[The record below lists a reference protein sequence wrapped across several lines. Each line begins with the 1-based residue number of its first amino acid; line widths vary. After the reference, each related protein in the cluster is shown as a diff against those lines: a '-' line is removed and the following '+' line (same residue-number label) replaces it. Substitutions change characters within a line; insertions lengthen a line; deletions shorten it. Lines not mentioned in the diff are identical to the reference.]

1 MDPNIS
7 EVLLSAEAQRLY
19 MNYAL
24 SVITSRAIPDVR
36 DGLKPVQRRIL
47 YAMQSELRVG
57 PDAKP
62 AKCARIVGDV
72 IGKYHP
78 HGDSAVYDALVRL
91 AQPWMMRSPLVVGQG
106 NFGNQ
111 DGDAAAAY
119 RYTEAKLAPIAMEL
133 LEELGRK
140 TVSFRP
146 TFDAERTE
154 PVVLPARFPNLLVNG
169 AQGIAVGMATSI
181 PPHNLREVVQ
191 ACTALIADRN
201 LSPAKLMKWVK
212 GPDFPT
218 GGELVS
224 SRAEIRQAYETG
236 SGTLKLRGEYK
247 VESTKGGSQIV
258 ITSIPYGIEKRVIVE
273 KIAEVIVSKKLPALV
288 DVRDEST
295 DDVRV
300 VLELKKDTDP
310 DLVVAY
316 LYKHTPLQTNVTV
329 NLTCLLP
336 SDNPLVPTPDRL
348 DLRAMLLHFLDFRE
362 EVVRNRLSHDL
373 DQIEKRL
380 HILEGF
386 ERVFD
391 ALDEIIRIIRGSD
404 GRADAASKIMKKF
417 DLDEVQTDAILE
429 LRLYRLAKLEI
440 LVIRKEADEKRK
452 EQKRLQG
459 LLKSPAKRWKLIE
472 QEMEALLERYADRRR
487 TKIVG
492 ADKEVSF
499 SEADFIVDE
508 DAYVI
513 LTERGW
519 VKRQGT
525 VRDLG
530 STRVKEGDRVLAC
543 VAGSTRSSL
552 AFFSSRGACYV
563 SRIADVPAST
573 GYGDPL
579 QKLFKLGDGERIV
592 AMASLDPRI
601 STIPED
607 EEVYED
613 GTPCPPYGVAV
624 TRKGLALRFPL
635 WPHREPSTRA
645 GRRYAKLKDG
655 DEVVEVFIQSE
666 EDAGWVLVAT
676 DDGHGLAVDV
686 EELAVLAGPGRGTQL
701 VKLGAGAEVLAVRF
715 VSDDSPLFVRTEA
728 GKRYAL
734 KAPDLEGPRASRG
747 KAVVKR
753 SGFAAAEP
761 WEPEVPEL
769 PEWDEEG

>member
-1 MDPNIS
+1 
-7 EVLLSAEAQRLY
+7 
-19 MNYAL
+19 
-24 SVITSRAIPDVR
+24 
-36 DGLKPVQRRIL
+36 
-47 YAMQSELRVG
+47 
-57 PDAKP
+57 
-62 AKCARIVGDV
+62 
-72 IGKYHP
+72 
-78 HGDSAVYDALVRL
+78 
-91 AQPWMMRSPLVVGQG
+91 
-106 NFGNQ
+106 
-111 DGDAAAAY
+111 
-119 RYTEAKLAPIAMEL
+119 
-133 LEELGRK
+133 
-140 TVSFRP
+140 
-146 TFDAERTE
+146 
-154 PVVLPARFPNLLVNG
+154 
-169 AQGIAVGMATSI
+169 
-181 PPHNLREVVQ
+181 
-191 ACTALIADRN
+191 
-201 LSPAKLMKWVK
+201 
-212 GPDFPT
+212 
-218 GGELVS
+218 
-224 SRAEIRQAYETG
+224 
-236 SGTLKLRGEYK
+236 
-247 VESTKGGSQIV
+247 
-258 ITSIPYGIEKRVIVE
+258 
-273 KIAEVIVSKKLPALV
+273 
-288 DVRDEST
+288 
-295 DDVRV
+295 
-300 VLELKKDTDP
+300 
-310 DLVVAY
+310 
-316 LYKHTPLQTNVTV
+316 
-329 NLTCLLP
+329 
-336 SDNPLVPTPDRL
+336 
-348 DLRAMLLHFLDFRE
+348 
-362 EVVRNRLSHDL
+362 VVRNRLSHDL

-404 GRADAASKIMKKF
+404 SRADAASKIMKKF

-440 LVIRKEADEKRK
+440 LVIRKEAEEKRK

-459 LLKSPAKRWKLIE
+459 LLKSPTKRWKLIE

-530 STRVKEGDRVLAC
+530 STRVKEGDRVVAC
-543 VAGSTRSSL
+543 EAGSTRSSL
-552 AFFSSRGACYV
+552 AFFSSRGGCYV

-601 STIPED
+601 APIPEE

-645 GRRYAKLKDG
+645 GRRFAKLKDG
-655 DEVVEVFIQSE
+655 DEVVEVFIQRE

-701 VKLGAGAEVLAVRF
+701 VKLAAGAEVLAVRF
-715 VSDDSPLFVRTEA
+715 VSDDTPLFVRTEA

-747 KAVVKR
+747 RAVVKR